1 MGPET
6 IYYLMTAA
14 RDCGPLA
21 CPPAGL
27 DPELVCAALPGAV
40 EEAVVV
46 ILVVGPGPVEA
57 VVTAPLVTVTNSLA
71 ASLA

>member
-6 IYYLMTAA
+6 VYYLMTAA
-14 RDCGPLA
+14 RDFGPLPR
-21 CPPAGL
+21 PPAGL

-46 ILVVGPGPVEA
+46 IRVAGPGPVEA
-57 VVTAPLVTVTNSLA
+57 VVTAPLIPVTNSLA